1 MNSLGLCSG
10 PDAAVL
16 PLHAVHAMLYDLH
29 QQVAQQH
36 HVYSAEHSVHTPA
49 VHTLS
54 VAERLAELLLEAR
67 YGSPQKQRRSRTAFS
82 VSQLQALERA
92 FTQTQYP
99 DVSMREKLA
108 LCTNLPEARIQ
119 VWFKNRRAK
128 FRKGQKSSPLSN
140 DLSLYEASEQ
150 NHKMT
155 PVEEQETTITSPS
168 TTHRPPSSPRSSNID
183 KKHKLLPSLDSENH
197 YLGLHFPPQFAGFRH
212 SPPQQ
217 QQLVGGMLRAE
228 LALPPMLWPFVHPQ
242 RCALGASL
250 SSITKNCSFSI
261 HTPSVNKAY
270 PHLGL

>member
-1 MNSLGLCSG
+1 MNALGFCS
-10 PDAAVL
+10 DSSAAAL
-16 PLHAVHAMLYDLH
+16 PLHAVNAMLFDLH

-36 HVYSAEHSVHTPA
+36 HVYPA
-49 VHTLS
+49 AQRPGAHTLS

-82 VSQLQALERA
+82 VSQLQALETA

-140 DLSLYEASEQ
+140 DLSLDEAPSQ
-150 NHKMT
+150 PSKMA
-155 PVEEQETTITSPS
+155 PVEEQETTTTSPS
-168 TTHRPPSSPRSSNID
+168 NMHRPLSPPRSSNINNI
-183 KKHKLLPSLDSENH
+183 HKVLPSLDSENH
-197 YLGLHFPPQFAGFRH
+197 YLGLHFSPQFAGFRH

-217 QQLVGGMLRAE
+217 LSVGGMLRAE
-228 LALPPMLWPFVHPQ
+228 LPLPPMLWPFVHPQ
-242 RCALGASL
+242 RSALGPSL

-261 HTPSVNKAY
+261 HTPSANKAY

>member
-1 MNSLGLCSG
+1 MNALGFCS
-10 PDAAVL
+10 DSSAAAL
-16 PLHAVHAMLYDLH
+16 PLHAVNAMLFDLH

-36 HVYSAEHSVHTPA
+36 HVYPA
-49 VHTLS
+49 AQRPGAHTLS

-82 VSQLQALERA
+82 VSQLQALETA

-140 DLSLYEASEQ
+140 DLSLDEAPSQ
-150 NHKMT
+150 PSKMA
-155 PVEEQETTITSPS
+155 P
-168 TTHRPPSSPRSSNID
+168 
-183 KKHKLLPSLDSENH
+183 
-197 YLGLHFPPQFAGFRH
+197 FAGFRH

-217 QQLVGGMLRAE
+217 LSVGGMLRAE
-228 LALPPMLWPFVHPQ
+228 LPLPPMLWPFVHPQ
-242 RCALGASL
+242 RSALGPSL

-261 HTPSVNKAY
+261 HTPSANKAY